1 MTETY
6 AITGKSTTLK
16 QYADVHDT
24 IAAIKRI
31 VKKNAPVLYGL
42 SADIEGR
49 NAVATFRNIWDY
61 VRENIRYQNDEPGKE
76 QLRIPQRTLMDRTGD
91 CDDMSILISA
101 LLTNMG
107 YDHELNIAAYKKADQ
122 WQHIYPVVYNEYG
135 NRYVLDCVPEIPYF
149 NYEAQPIKN
158 KITVPMKLEELGSAV
173 SAEVISEL
181 TEPFDENSLRGFDSE
196 LDALVNIQGLLGNIV
211 IVDEDDEYDSVLS
224 GSELQ
229 TNIILKQLMDA
240 RSALENE
247 IRNPGE
253 MSQVNDNMTDLRLVN
268 NIIENFEDE
277 DAREQAIAEA
287 IKQGTLYAN
296 FYKAISIGLDDAVNG
311 LAGDD
316 DAYYLQVMDEY
327 GLYDD
332 MEGLGL
338 LDKLKA
344 KVKAGVQKL
353 KEEHPKLAKVGQ
365 ALVKYNPA
373 TVTLRVSMQ
382 AFLKA
387 NAFRMGEK
395 LAIGYASEAEAKNLG
410 YSKAEWQ
417 EFVKAKDQAEQKWA
431 ALGGDKANFKA
442 MVQESR
448 GAKKAGLSGQLGIA
462 PVVIA
467 AVTKVFGAVIAI
479 FKKLKLKHK
488 DGSYV
493 DESADENGIPT
504 PAPNAQLPTKKSNNM
519 TPENPQYPAANK
531 STDANVQVDEKSG
544 VITET
549 IVDESGKETTIYRDK
564 EGNEISKFKAFML
577 KHKTMIIIVAVVLT
591 VGITALIIWKV
602 RQRSLHGLGEA
613 GLSRKQEN
621 FIKRQG
627 LNNRAYASLVRE
639 EIKKDKKPYNS
650 EMRRNYYKKIFSDAF
665 RRPLSSSQV
674 AAAKNYNNMYV
685 TVRKL
690 AKAKGG
696 GAQAWREAW
705 SEVKKKRSQ
714 STQPVQRNEK
724 EKTHIRSQT

>member
-61 VRENIRYQNDEPGKE
+61 VRENIRYKNDEPGKE
-76 QLRIPQRTLMDRTGD
+76 QLRTPQRTLVDRTGD
-91 CDDMSILISA
+91 CDDMTILISA

-107 YDHELNIAAYKKADQ
+107 YEHELCIAAYKKPDQ
-122 WQHIYPVVYNEYG
+122 WQHIYPAVYNEYG
-135 NRYVLDCVPEIPYF
+135 NRYVIDCVPEIPYF

-158 KITVPMKLEELGSAV
+158 QIIVPMKLEELGSAV
-173 SAEVISEL
+173 SADMLSEL
-181 TEPFDENSLRGFDSE
+181 TEPFDENSLRGFESE
-196 LDALVNIQGLLGNIV
+196 LDALTTVQGLLGNVV
-211 IVDEDDEYDSVLS
+211 IVDDEDDDYDAVLS

-229 TNIILKQLMDA
+229 TNIILRQLTDA
-240 RSALENE
+240 MAALENE
-247 IRNPGE
+247 IRHPGE
-253 MSQVNDNMTDLRLVN
+253 MSQLNDNMQELQLVN
-268 NIIENFEDE
+268 RIIENFEDE
-277 DAREQAIAEA
+277 EARDEA
-287 IKQGTLYAN
+287 INDAINQGTLYAN
-296 FYKAISIGLDDAVNG
+296 FYKTIRVGLDDAVNG
-311 LAGDD
+311 LAGDEED
-316 DAYYLQVMDEY
+316 DQYYLKVMQDY
-327 GLYDD
+327 KLYDD
-332 MEGLGL
+332 LEGLGAL
-338 LDKLKA
+338 NKLKE

-353 KEEHPKLAKVGQ
+353 KENHPKLAKVGQ
-365 ALVKYNPA
+365 ALLKYSPA
-373 TVTLRVSMQ
+373 TVTLRASML

-387 NAFRMGEK
+387 NVFHMGEK
-395 LAIGYASEAEAKNLG
+395 LAVGYASESEAQNLG
-410 YSKAEWQ
+410 YSKAEWL
-417 EFVKAKDQAEQKWA
+417 EFVKAKDQAEQKWT
-431 ALGGDKANFKA
+431 ALGGDKANFKQ

-448 GAKKAGLSGQLGIA
+448 GAKKAGLKGELGIA
-462 PVVIA
+462 PAVIA
-467 AVTKVFGAVIAI
+467 VVAKVFGGIIEI
-479 FKKLKLKHK
+479 FKKLKLKKK
-488 DGSYV
+488 DGSY
-493 DESADENGIPT
+493 ADEKTDSNGVPLT
-504 PAPNAQLPTKKSNNM
+504 DSGSFPAPNAKSQTKSTNNM
-519 TPENPQYPAANK
+519 AQNTKQYPAASNE
-531 STDANVQVDEKSG
+531 TQPNVKVDEKSG
-544 VITET
+544 VSTET
-549 IVDESGKETTIYRDK
+549 VVDESGKETTIYRDK
-564 EGNEISKFKAFML
+564 DGNEIGKFKAFML

-591 VGITALIIWKV
+591 IGITALIIWKI

-705 SEVKKKRSQ
+705 SEVKKKA
-714 STQPVQRNEK
+714 
-724 EKTHIRSQT
+724 